1 MKTDGYIITPELL
14 QWKYFHRPVVVQ
26 VLIHVLL
33 SSAHNEASVAV
44 LSYRDL
50 AMQLHTS
57 PKAVRIAI
65 DTLVKEKI
73 FTKCSSPRSCTM
85 IYVNSSHPLS
95 HCVIPWQNPLGAQNT
110 AQMGALLG
118 AQIGNSQISD
128 NQGCRVYYQDD
139 RGTDRGK
146 KRAHPRAQQK
156 SGAQEKA
163 QIGAQINNSQTS
175 INKEVTSERPH
186 ARGTDKDIGKGT
198 LARKGKKE
206 TKETKEN
213 ISPTPPLK
221 EKKEKKEKSQKSTL
235 PLSPKK
241 EKEKKS
247 VSDEEKLSG
256 VLRLFNQLF
265 IGSQVKTIS
274 KITPERRQMVMRFVE
289 DHGFDAIEPMF
300 RKALASDLL
309 MGRTDGRCSISFNWL
324 FTQEKYTALMEG
336 TYDNPSLKAS
346 ASAKTSRMEQG
357 GMANT
362 TKPSSED
369 DTPSIGDR
377 WREAQKQGKPKDDGT
392 EALRKRYLEY
402 IDAAAGNPRGS
413 MAKMVREAYDNGTLA
428 ELGIVWNPSVEEES
442 QSLLD
447 LDDNTKSYLEGIL
460 ND

>member
-33 SSAHNEASVAV
+33 SSAHNEASVTV

-50 AMQLHTS
+50 AMQLHTT

-95 HCVIPWQNPLGAQNT
+95 HCVIPWQNPLWAQST
-110 AQMGALLG
+110 AQIGALLG
-118 AQIGNSQISD
+118 AQIVNSQISG

-139 RGTDRGK
+139 RGTDWGK
-146 KRAHPRAQQK
+146 KRTQPRAQQK

-163 QIGAQINNSQTS
+163 QIGAQINNLQTS
-175 INKEVTSERPH
+175 INKGVTSESPIT
-186 ARGTDKDIGKGT
+186 RGTDKDIEKGT

-213 ISPTPPLK
+213 ISPDPPLK
-221 EKKEKKEKSQKSTL
+221 EKKEKKERSQKSPL
-235 PLSPKK
+235 PLSQKKEK

-247 VSDEEKLSG
+247 VSDEERLSG

-346 ASAKTSRMEQG
+346 ASAKTSRIEQG
-357 GMANT
+357 STPDST
-362 TKPSSED
+362 TED
-369 DTPSIGDR
+369 AAPSIGDR
-377 WREAQKQGKPKDDGT
+377 WKEAQRQGKPKDDGT
-392 EALRKRYLEY
+392 EALRKRYLSY
-402 IDAAAGNPRGS
+402 IEAAAGDPRGS

-447 LDDNTKSYLEGIL
+447 LDARTKSYLEGIL
-460 ND
+460 KD

>member
-14 QWKYFHRPVVVQ
+14 QWKFFHRPVVVQ

-50 AMQLHTS
+50 AMQLHTT

-73 FTKCSSPRSCTM
+73 ITKCSSPRSSTLV
-85 IYVNSSHPLS
+85 YVNSSHPLS
-95 HCVIPWQNPLGAQNT
+95 HCVIPWQNPLGAQST
-110 AQMGALLG
+110 AQFGALLG
-118 AQIGNSQISD
+118 AQIDKSQISD
-128 NQGCRVYYQDD
+128 DQGCRIYYQDD
-139 RGTDRGK
+139 RGTDRDK
-146 KRAHPRAQQK
+146 KRAHSRAQQK
-156 SGAQEKA
+156 GGAQGEA
-163 QIGAQINNSQTS
+163 QIGAQINNLQTS
-175 INKEVTSERPH
+175 VNKGVASDNRH
-186 ARGTDKDIGKGT
+186 SKGTDKDIGKGT

-213 ISPTPPLK
+213 LSPTPPLK
-221 EKKEKKEKSQKSTL
+221 EKKEKKERSQKSPL
-235 PLSPKK
+235 PLSQKK

-247 VSDEEKLSG
+247 VSDEERLSG

-289 DHGFDAIEPMF
+289 DHGYDAIEPMF

-336 TYDNPSLKAS
+336 TYDNPSLAAS
-346 ASAKTSRMEQG
+346 ASANTSRIKQG
-357 GMANT
+357 SMTNT
-362 TKPSSED
+362 TKPATEE

-377 WREAQKQGKPKDDGT
+377 WKEAQRQGKPKDDGT
-392 EALRKRYLEY
+392 EALRKRYLSY
-402 IDAAAGNPRGS
+402 IDAAAGDPRGS

-447 LDDNTKSYLEGIL
+447 LDAKTKSYLEGIL
-460 ND
+460 SD